1 VRTAPGVEA
10 YGGGGFRIAGQR
22 YEGSVLI
29 LDDAVRPW
37 PAADLKSVTPESLA
51 LVFAV
56 GLQAVE
62 FVLIG
67 TGAALAP
74 APRAVRDAVQAAGL
88 GLEVMSTPE
97 ACRLYNLMA
106 EDGRR
111 VACALIA
118 I

>member
-1 VRTAPGVEA
+1 V
-10 YGGGGFRIAGQR
+10 R
-22 YEGSVLI
+22 YEGSILI
-29 LDDAVRPW
+29 LDDGVRPW
-37 PAADLKSVTPESLA
+37 PVVDLKSLTPELFA
-51 LVFAV
+51 PVFAL

-67 TGAALAP
+67 TGPSVAP
-74 APRAVRDAVQAAGL
+74 APRPVRDAVQAAGL

-111 VACALIA
+111 VAAALIA
-118 I
+118 F